1 MDRQSHFKMPER
13 NNRLPS
19 MACIFVVNGFDECI
33 KMITTSRIST
43 PDGGAKFLRQL
54 IIQARRYRHLVGQG
68 MRRRIFSINTKSHDK
83 IPTTTSIP
91 SLTASL
97 TKICTINQV
106 CSEKRLYWV
115 ASGRN

>member
-1 MDRQSHFKMPER
+1 
-13 NNRLPS
+13 

-33 KMITTSRIST
+33 KMITT

-54 IIQARRYRHLVGQG
+54 IIQERRYRHLVGQG

-91 SLTASL
+91 
-97 TKICTINQV
+97 
-106 CSEKRLYWV
+106 KRLYWV